1 MDNFFYQL
9 QQVFSS
15 RRRYWGM
22 LALALG
28 VMFLLGTLLTQF
40 SIAVLF
46 GLVTALGLG
55 VVLLTRP
62 DTATVIVIFLIYTN
76 MSVVAYK
83 LHDLPQALA
92 GAVILLILVPFAV
105 YVVIRREK
113 IRLDYIFLL
122 MLLYFAALLLSFF
135 PAIDKEIAFEEI
147 VGYVVEGLLLYF
159 LILNVIRKPEIL
171 RKVTWA
177 LILGGALLGGLTLYQ
192 DVTKTYSNN
201 YLGLAQRNVAFGF
214 DEDRANV
221 DPNLT
226 GKRPKIQLAQ
236 RAQGPIG
243 DPNRYAQIL
252 IVLLPLAYFR
262 FFDEKKWLLKL
273 LAAGSAGLILSG
285 ILLTYSRG
293 AFLAICIIMLLMT
306 VMRYIRPYQLLF
318 SAVGV
323 IALILIASPGYLNRI
338 GSIGGVQGLFSS
350 EKAVETDAVIMGRTT
365 EMLAALMVFLD
376 HPIVGVGPGQY
387 VKFYA
392 LDYQDNP
399 AYALRKL
406 DKGRRAHSLYIE
418 LAAETGILGIGTFL
432 LIVIFTLYQLWQVR
446 KKWLNVNR
454 EYANYAA
461 AFLLSLV
468 GYLSTA
474 VFLSLA
480 FQRFYWVLVA
490 LAGSTIQIL
499 SSQEPEERAE
509 QKDFTGENVAA
520 LHPESVDLNQTH
532 SNLFLK

>member
-1 MDNFFYQL
+1 MDDFFYQL
-9 QQVFSS
+9 QQIFTS
-15 RRRYWGM
+15 RRRYWG
-22 LALALG
+22 LLVLGLG
-28 VMFLLGTLLTQF
+28 VMFLLGALMTKL
-40 SIAVLF
+40 SIGVLF
-46 GLVTALGLG
+46 GLVTLAGVGL
-55 VVLLTRP
+55 VLLTRP
-62 DTATVIVIFLIYTN
+62 DTATMIVMFMIYTN
-76 MSVVAYK
+76 ISVVAYK
-83 LHDLPQALA
+83 LHNLPQALA
-92 GAVILLILVPFAV
+92 GAVILLILLPFAV
-105 YVVIRREK
+105 YVFVRREK
-113 IRLDYIFLL
+113 IRIDYIFLF
-122 MLLYFAALLLSFF
+122 MLLYFAAQLLSFF
-135 PAIDKEIAFEEI
+135 PAIDKEVALDWII
-147 VGYVVEGLLLYF
+147 TYVIEGLILYF
-159 LILNVIRKPEIL
+159 LILNVIRRSDVL

-177 LILGGALLGGLTLYQ
+177 LILGGALLGALTLYQ

-201 YLGLAQRNVAFGF
+201 YMGLAQRNVNFGF
-214 DEDRANV
+214 DEDRANM

-273 LAAGSAGLILSG
+273 IAAGSAGFILSG

-306 VMRYIRPYQLLF
+306 VMRYIRPYQIII

-323 IALILIASPGYLNRI
+323 FALIMIASPGYLSRI
-338 GSIGGVQGLFSS
+338 GTIGGVQGLFSS
-350 EKAVETDAVIMGRTT
+350 EKAAETDAVIMGRTT

-376 HPIVGVGPGQY
+376 HPIVGVGMGQY
-387 VKFYA
+387 IKFYA
-392 LDYQDNP
+392 LDYQDDPNI
-399 AYALRKL
+399 ALRKL
-406 DKGRRAHSLYIE
+406 DKGRRAHSLYVE
-418 LAAETGILGIGTFL
+418 LAAETGILGISTFL
-432 LIVIFTLYQLWQVR
+432 LVAFFVLYQLWQAR
-446 KKWLNVNR
+446 KRWTGVNS

-461 AFLLSLV
+461 AYFLSLV

-499 SSQEPEERAE
+499 NSETQEGQAAGNDAP
-509 QKDFTGENVAA
+509 GENALAPRPESAA
-520 LHPESVDLNQTH
+520 LHETH
-532 SNLFLK
+532 SNPSLK